1 MRLQQHALHVVQI
14 SRDVALLR
22 PSFDSEPVKRQLGYA
37 RELKKRVPGALVTI
51 IVLAPQAHASA
62 WVCDNLQVVPVDGPL
77 RASVGCLRALHS
89 LHRTTPISVITTQ
102 VPYDEAWLAL
112 VTGRWFGIPVI
123 GQIHSDVFT
132 EHPARRAQ
140 ARRRF
145 ANAAAGDVARAVR
158 IWAARRTLRAFAA
171 VRTVSSESRTSISR
185 FAETV
190 PLTTI
195 PVPVSMVSSHTRVGS
210 SPFKQP
216 LVIFVGRLA
225 PEKDLSTWLRV
236 ARAVSQLHPD
246 TRFQV
251 IGDGPERARLEHEAA
266 ALGLRGVLSFEG
278 FVPYSRLR
286 EVYARAAALLLTSRS
301 EGFGR
306 VLVEAASQG
315 TPSVSTSLSGPRDVV
330 INGVTG
336 FLHEPGDVEGLTRSV
351 STLLSRPERAAF
363 MGARARELVTVKF
376 DPEKLRAAWVNL
388 WIDTARAGRIA
399 S

>member
-1 MRLQQHALHVVQI
+1 VKTEQPPLHVVQI
-14 SRDVALLR
+14 SRDADLLR
-22 PSFDSEPVKRQLGYA
+22 LTSDSEPVKRQLDYA
-37 RELKKRVPGALVTI
+37 RELEKKVPGASVTI
-51 IVLAPQAHASA
+51 IVFNRHGHVAGWHLE
-62 WVCDNLQVVPVDGPL
+62 NLRVV
-77 RASVGCLRALHS
+77 SVGWSIRGTLDCLRILDR

-112 VTGRWFGIPVI
+112 VAGRWHGIPVI

-132 EHPARRAQ
+132 EHPA
-140 ARRRF
+140 AR
-145 ANAAAGDVARAVR
+145 AAGGIVRAFRGWV
-158 IWAARRTLRAFAA
+158 ARRTLGAFAA
-171 VRTVSSESRTSISR
+171 VRTVSSESRTSSAR
-185 FAETV
+185 FAATV

-195 PVPVSMVSSHTRVGS
+195 PVPVAMVSPHARVRPS
-210 SPFKQP
+210 RYKQP

-225 PEKDLSTWLRV
+225 PDKDLSTWLKV

-246 TRFQV
+246 TRFEM

-278 FVPYSRLR
+278 IVPYARLR
-286 EVYARAAALLLTSRS
+286 EVYARAAVLLLTSRD
-301 EGFGR
+301 EAFGR

-315 TPSVSTSLSGPRDVV
+315 TPAVATSLSGPREV
-330 INGVTG
+330 IIDGVTG
-336 FLHEPGDVEGLTRSV
+336 FLHEVGDVDGLTRSV
-351 STLLSRPERAAF
+351 STLLGQPQRAAF

-376 DPEKLRAAWVNL
+376 DPARLRAAWVNL